1 MRVTPLDGHC
11 SHVFI
16 PDVMVGINASS
27 SHREEAE
34 AFFDVLMSKDVQQLL
49 YDGFVVNQAALENQL
64 SPDWVILSNSGMNVE
79 YGEVSSS
86 IAASTGD
93 GREFYMEIY
102 MPTREE
108 YQELYDILC
117 ELNTPYL
124 AESVVE
130 EAIVEFGAQYLSEYL
145 SLEKAVQKIK
155 SRVDLY
161 MAE

>member
-1 MRVTPLDGHC
+1 
-11 SHVFI
+11 
-16 PDVMVGINASS
+16 
-27 SHREEAE
+27 
-34 AFFDVLMSKDVQQLL
+34 
-49 YDGFVVNQAALENQL
+49 
-64 SPDWVILSNSGMNVE
+64 
-79 YGEVSSS
+79 
-86 IAASTGD
+86 
-93 GREFYMEIY
+93 

>member
-1 MRVTPLDGHC
+1 
-11 SHVFI
+11 
-16 PDVMVGINASS
+16 
-27 SHREEAE
+27 
-34 AFFDVLMSKDVQQLL
+34 
-49 YDGFVVNQAALENQL
+49 
-64 SPDWVILSNSGMNVE
+64 
-79 YGEVSSS
+79 
-86 IAASTGD
+86 
-93 GREFYMEIY
+93 

-155 SRVDLY
+155 SKVDLY

>member
-1 MRVTPLDGHC
+1 
-11 SHVFI
+11 
-16 PDVMVGINASS
+16 
-27 SHREEAE
+27 
-34 AFFDVLMSKDVQQLL
+34 
-49 YDGFVVNQAALENQL
+49 
-64 SPDWVILSNSGMNVE
+64 
-79 YGEVSSS
+79 
-86 IAASTGD
+86 
-93 GREFYMEIY
+93 

-117 ELNTPYL
+117 KLNTPYL

-155 SRVDLY
+155 SKVDLY